1 MAQIEG
7 DMMVFG
13 LFEKKSAESA
23 KEGEEGKKEGKPK
36 SDWVELDTAAFREDF
51 SVNVRVETLKDFAD
65 TNRIQGL
72 VRDGNIVFLKIKGLR
87 QRDLGEL
94 KRSVEKLKKT
104 CTAMSGDIVGVDEDF
119 LVLTPD
125 YAKIFRG

>member
-1 MAQIEG
+1 
-7 DMMVFG
+7 MVFD
-13 LFEKKSAESA
+13 FFKKKTDESA
-23 KEGEEGKKEGKPK
+23 KEEGEKPKEGEKKPK
-36 SDWVELDTAAFREDF
+36 GDWVELDSAAFKEDF
-51 SVNVRVETLKDFAD
+51 SVKVRVETLKDFAD

-72 VRDGNIVFLKIKGLR
+72 VREGSIVFLKIKGLR
-87 QRDLGEL
+87 QRDLNEL